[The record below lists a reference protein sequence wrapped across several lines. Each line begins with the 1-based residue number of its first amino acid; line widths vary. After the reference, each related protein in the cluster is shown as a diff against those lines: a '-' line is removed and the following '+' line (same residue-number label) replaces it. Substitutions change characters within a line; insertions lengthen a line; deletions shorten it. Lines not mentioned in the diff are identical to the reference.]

1 MVAASRPTGGRWEQ
15 AEIGPWLVVTG
26 LIALNGLVFWPVL
39 SAEFLTYDDPL
50 YVVDNPHIGRGS
62 WDSLLWPWTTFEMGH
77 WHPLTWYSL
86 MLDGWLFGK
95 HAAAFHRTNLL
106 LHTANTLVLWWG
118 LRRLTGSVWRSA
130 WVAALFA
137 VHPLHVEPV
146 AWISSRKDVLS
157 GLFVL
162 ATLGTYAWYAH
173 SGSRLAY
180 GLTGLGY
187 GLGLLAKGSVVL
199 WPLVLLGLDVW
210 PLPRW
215 RVLGWRSCLR
225 DKLPLLVLAGVC
237 SGLALWAAQASGAMQ
252 DLHRYPL
259 GVRLANAVVAYATYL
274 LKTVYPVGLA
284 PFYPH
289 PGASWSWGAVTV
301 SSAVLLC
308 LSVGVWLLRGRSPAA
323 GVGWWWFVVLLLP
336 VIGLFQAGVQASADR
351 YTYLPL
357 VGLFVGVCWTWPA
370 AESVRWLRSLVSAVG
385 GAAVLVC
392 AVLASQQAERWRD
405 SVTLFTHAAEVTP
418 PHVQVELNLAA
429 ALKRAGR
436 TEEARRHF
444 EQAVRLDP
452 QSNVALFHWG
462 QELLEAGDTAQAVEV
477 LTRARELNPQVVD
490 VRLALGRAYAAR
502 GDTELA
508 LTEFRAA
515 VELAPQHSVTQGEL
529 GAALHMAGRRD
540 EALPHLRLAAER
552 SRPPSPVAWTNLGM
566 VLAELGRTEEALAS
580 FSRAVQL
587 DPQFLPARLHRAR
600 LLHLQGAY
608 EQAVDDWAA
617 AVQLDPQQGIAR
629 QNLAADLVNVG
640 IRQANRGELAA
651 ATGTFRQAVQLSP
664 TSFEAHY
671 YLGRALAWQH
681 HETAAVEAYRAALE
695 LRPEAAEVRVE
706 LARLLIQGQR
716 PAEAVAELEQALAVN
731 PQLDEARRLL
741 AALRSSSTP

>member
-1 MVAASRPTGGRWEQ
+1 MVSGWRHAGGKWAQ

-39 SAEFLTYDDPL
+39 TAEFLTYDDPL
-50 YVVDNPHIGRGS
+50 YVVDNPHIGRWSG
-62 WDSLLWPWTTFEMGH
+62 DSLLWPWTTFEMGH

-95 HAAAFHRTNLL
+95 QAAAFHRTNLL
-106 LHTANTLVLWWG
+106 LHTANTLLLWWG

-162 ATLGTYAWYAH
+162 ASLGTYAWYGQ
-173 SGSRLAY
+173 SGARVAY

-210 PLPRW
+210 PLRRW
-215 RVLGWRSCLR
+215 QACGWRSCLR
-225 DKLPLLVLAGVC
+225 DKLPFLVLAGMF
-237 SGLALWAAQASGAMQ
+237 SGVALWAAQASGAMQ
-252 DLHRYPL
+252 DLQRYPL
-259 GVRLANAVVAYATYL
+259 EVRLANAVVAYATYL
-274 LKTVYPVGLA
+274 LKTVFPVGLA

-289 PGASWSWGAVTV
+289 PGVSLSWGAVTA
-301 SSAVLLC
+301 SAVVLLS
-308 LSVGVWLLRGRSPAA
+308 LSVGVWLLRDRSPAA
-323 GVGWWWFVVLLLP
+323 GMGWWWFVVLLLP
-336 VIGLFQAGVQASADR
+336 VMGLFQAGVQASADR

-370 AESVRWLRSLVSAVG
+370 AESLRGLRLLGSAVG

-392 AVLASQQAERWRD
+392 AVLSWQQAGRWRD
-405 SVTLFTHAAEVTP
+405 SVTLFTHAAQVTP
-418 PHVQVELNLAA
+418 PHVQVELNLAVA
-429 ALKRAGR
+429 WKRAGR
-436 TEEARRHF
+436 TDAARRHF

-477 LTRARELNPQVVD
+477 LTRARELNPRVVD

-508 LTEFRAA
+508 LAEFRAA
-515 VELAPQHSVTQGEL
+515 VELAPKHPLTQGEL
-529 GAALHMAGRRD
+529 GAALHAAGRRD
-540 EALPHLRLAAER
+540 EALPHLRLAAELA
-552 SRPPSPVAWTNLGM
+552 RPPSPLAWTNLGM
-566 VLAELGRTEEALAS
+566 VLAELGRTDEALAS

-587 DPQFLPARLHRAR
+587 DPQFLAARLHRAR

-617 AVQLDPQQGIAR
+617 AVQLDPQQGVAR

-651 ATGTFRQAVQLSP
+651 ATATFRQAVQVSP

-671 YLGRALAWQH
+671 YLGRALAWQNQG
-681 HETAAVEAYRAALE
+681 ADAVGAYRTALE
-695 LRPEAAEVRVE
+695 LRPAAAEVRVE
-706 LARLLIQGQR
+706 LAKLLIQWQR
-716 PAEAVAELEQALAVN
+716 PLEAMAELEQALATH
-731 PQLDEARRLL
+731 PDLTEARQMLSELR
-741 AALRSSSTP
+741 AAASP